1 MNTMTISNSEMEAP
15 AARKWLEACN
25 GGWEKV
31 RRERKVRM
39 KKKGAVRIIM
49 SEINITDDKSVG
61 NILMKRI
68 VSLKYFTYR
77 KSIGKKE
84 AVGNSI
90 FQIPT
95 YYPLVKKKKKNI
107 KLFYINYRRSSR
119 RLWFPAI
126 RRQHLSTVW
135 PIYM

>member
-1 MNTMTISNSEMEAP
+1 M
-15 AARKWLEACN
+15 
-25 GGWEKV
+25 

-95 YYPLVKKKKKNI
+95 YYPLVKKKKK
-107 KLFYINYRRSSR
+107 
-119 RLWFPAI
+119 
-126 RRQHLSTVW
+126 T
-135 PIYM
+135 